1 MIHAETINGTIK
13 VQCGKASGT
22 DLICEAA
29 ALVDLICEAAA
40 LVTSVVKSLCAD
52 DNKPDV
58 YDEELARTAFR
69 CIVTGAG
76 GEIEERT
83 GIDVFV
89 SHSNE
94 KDVDEDDDDDEDK
107 SVVVKALPADSD
119 TAKKILE
126 LLGIDP
132 NEAKS
137 GDDETEDDIPD
148 FLF

>member
-1 MIHAETINGTIK
+1 MIHAETVDGKIK
-13 VQCGKASGT
+13 IQCGKASGT

-29 ALVDLICEAAA
+29 ALV
-40 LVTSVVKSLCAD
+40 TSVVRTLCAD
-52 DNKPDV
+52 DDNPDV

-83 GIDVFV
+83 GIDVFAPL
-89 SHSNE
+89 SNDADTDAE
-94 KDVDEDDDDDEDK
+94 EDDSEETIIA
-107 SVVVKALPADSD
+107 KAIPIDSD
-119 TAKKILE
+119 TGRKLME

-132 NEAKS
+132 DEAKS
-137 GDDETEDDIPD
+137 SDDDETEDDLPK

>member
-1 MIHAETINGTIK
+1 MIHAETIDGTIK
-13 VQCGKASGT
+13 IQCGKASGT

-29 ALVDLICEAAA
+29 ALV
-40 LVTSVVKSLCAD
+40 TSVVRTLCAD
-52 DNKPDV
+52 ENKPDV

-83 GIDVFV
+83 GIDVFAPL
-89 SHSNE
+89 SN
-94 KDVDEDDDDDEDK
+94 DADTDDEDDDEEETIIA
-107 SVVVKALPADSD
+107 KAIPMDSD
-119 TAKKILE
+119 TGRKLME

-132 NEAKS
+132 DEVKPN
-137 GDDETEDDIPD
+137 DDETEDDIPD

>member
-1 MIHAETINGTIK
+1 MIHAETVNGTIK

-29 ALVDLICEAAA
+29 ALV
-40 LVTSVVKSLCAD
+40 TSVVKTLCAD
-52 DNKPDV
+52 EDNPDV
-58 YDEELARTAFR
+58 YDEELARTAFK

-76 GEIEERT
+76 GEIKERT

-89 SHSNE
+89 QPSNDE
-94 KDVDEDDDDDEDK
+94 DEDDSDGK
-107 SVVVKALPADSD
+107 IIAKAIQIDSE
-119 TAKKILE
+119 TGRRLME

-132 NEAKS
+132 DEAKP

>member
-1 MIHAETINGTIK
+1 MIHAETVNGTIK

-29 ALVDLICEAAA
+29 ALV
-40 LVTSVVKSLCAD
+40 TSVVKTLCAD
-52 DNKPDV
+52 EDNPDV
-58 YDEELARTAFR
+58 YDEELARTAFK

-89 SHSNE
+89 QPSN
-94 KDVDEDDDDDEDK
+94 DEDENDSEEETIIA
-107 SVVVKALPADSD
+107 KAIPIDSD
-119 TAKKILE
+119 AGRKLME

-132 NEAKS
+132 DEDKS
-137 GDDETEDDIPD
+137 GDDDETEDDIPE

>member
-1 MIHAETINGTIK
+1 MIHAETIDGTIK
-13 VQCGKASGT
+13 IQCGKASGT

-29 ALVDLICEAAA
+29 ALV
-40 LVTSVVKSLCAD
+40 TSVVRTLCAD
-52 DNKPDV
+52 ENKPDV

-83 GIDVFV
+83 GIDVFAPL
-89 SHSNE
+89 SN
-94 KDVDEDDDDDEDK
+94 DADTDDEDDDEEETIIA
-107 SVVVKALPADSD
+107 KAIPIDSE
-119 TAKKILE
+119 TGRKLME

-132 NEAKS
+132 DEMKS
-137 GDDETEDDIPD
+137 GDDDETKDDIPK

>member
-1 MIHAETINGTIK
+1 MLHAETIDGTIK
-13 VQCGKASGT
+13 IQCGKASGT
-22 DLICEAA
+22 
-29 ALVDLICEAAA
+29 DLICEAAA

-83 GIDVFV
+83 GIDVFAPL
-89 SHSNE
+89 SN
-94 KDVDEDDDDDEDK
+94 DADNDEEGEDESDGK
-107 SVVVKALPADSD
+107 IIAKAIPIDSE
-119 TAKKILE
+119 TGRKLME

-132 NEAKS
+132 DEAKS
-137 GDDETEDDIPD
+137 KDDETEDDIPK

>member
-1 MIHAETINGTIK
+1 MIHAETIDGTIK
-13 VQCGKASGT
+13 IQCGKASGT

-29 ALVDLICEAAA
+29 ALV
-40 LVTSVVKSLCAD
+40 TSVVRTLCAD
-52 DNKPDV
+52 ENKPDV

-83 GIDVFV
+83 GIDVFAPL
-89 SHSNE
+89 SN
-94 KDVDEDDDDDEDK
+94 DADTDDEDDDEEETIIA
-107 SVVVKALPADSD
+107 KAIPADSD
-119 TAKKILE
+119 TAKKLLE

-132 NEAKS
+132 DEVKPKD
-137 GDDETEDDIPD
+137 DDETEDDIPK

>member
-1 MIHAETINGTIK
+1 MIHAETVNGTIK

-29 ALVDLICEAAA
+29 ALV
-40 LVTSVVKSLCAD
+40 TSIVKTLCAD
-52 DNKPDV
+52 DDKPNV

-83 GIDVFV
+83 GINVFAPLKDTDDD
-89 SHSNE
+89 NE
-94 KDVDEDDDDDEDK
+94 DEDDSEEETIIA
-107 SVVVKALPADSD
+107 KAIPIDSD
-119 TAKKILE
+119 TGRKLME

-132 NEAKS
+132 DEDKS
-137 GDDETEDDIPD
+137 GDDDETKDDIPK

>member
-1 MIHAETINGTIK
+1 MIHAETIDGTIK
-13 VQCGKASGT
+13 IQCGKASGT

-29 ALVDLICEAAA
+29 ALV
-40 LVTSVVKSLCAD
+40 TSVVRTLCAD
-52 DNKPDV
+52 ENKPDV

-83 GIDVFV
+83 GIDVFAPL
-89 SHSNE
+89 SN
-94 KDVDEDDDDDEDK
+94 DADTDDEDDDEEETIIA
-107 SVVVKALPADSD
+107 KAIPADSD
-119 TAKKILE
+119 TAKKMLE

-132 NEAKS
+132 DEVKPKD
-137 GDDETEDDIPD
+137 DDETEDDIPK

>member
-1 MIHAETINGTIK
+1 MIHAETVNGTIK

-29 ALVDLICEAAA
+29 ALV
-40 LVTSVVKSLCAD
+40 TSVVKTLCAD
-52 DNKPDV
+52 EDNPDV
-58 YDEELARTAFR
+58 YDEELARTAFK

-89 SHSNE
+89 QPSN
-94 KDVDEDDDDDEDK
+94 DEDENDSEEETIIA
-107 SVVVKALPADSD
+107 KAIPIDSD
-119 TAKKILE
+119 TGRKLME

-132 NEAKS
+132 DEDKS
-137 GDDETEDDIPD
+137 GNDETVDDIPK

>member
-1 MIHAETINGTIK
+1 MISAETVDGRIRVK
-13 VQCGKASGT
+13 CGKASGM
-22 DLICEAA
+22 
-29 ALVDLICEAAA
+29 DLICEAAA

-52 DNKPDV
+52 ENKPDV

-83 GIDVFV
+83 GIDVFAPL
-89 SHSNE
+89 SHDADNDDE
-94 KDVDEDDDDDEDK
+94 GEDDSDGK
-107 SVVVKALPADSD
+107 IIAKAIPIDSD
-119 TAKKILE
+119 TGRKLME

>member
-1 MIHAETINGTIK
+1 MIHAETIDGTIK
-13 VQCGKASGT
+13 IQCGKASGT

-29 ALVDLICEAAA
+29 ALV
-40 LVTSVVKSLCAD
+40 TSVVRTLCAD
-52 DNKPDV
+52 ENKPDV

-83 GIDVFV
+83 GIDVFAPL
-89 SHSNE
+89 SN
-94 KDVDEDDDDDEDK
+94 DADTDDEDDDEEETIIA
-107 SVVVKALPADSD
+107 KAIPMDSD
-119 TAKKILE
+119 TGRKLME

-132 NEAKS
+132 DEVKPKD
-137 GDDETEDDIPD
+137 DDETEDDIPN

>member
-1 MIHAETINGTIK
+1 MIHAETVNGTIK
-13 VQCGKASGT
+13 VQCEKASGT

-29 ALVDLICEAAA
+29 ALV
-40 LVTSVVKSLCAD
+40 TSVVKALCAD
-52 DNKPDV
+52 EDNPDV
-58 YDEELARTAFR
+58 YDEELARTAFK

-89 SHSNE
+89 HPSNDE
-94 KDVDEDDDDDEDK
+94 DEDDSDGK
-107 SVVVKALPADSD
+107 VIAKAIPMDSD
-119 TAKKILE
+119 TGRKLME

-132 NEAKS
+132 EEVKS
-137 GDDETEDDIPD
+137 SDDDETEDDIPK

>member
-1 MIHAETINGTIK
+1 MIHAETVNGTIK
-13 VQCGKASGT
+13 VQCGKTSGT
-22 DLICEAA
+22 
-29 ALVDLICEAAA
+29 DLICEAAA

-52 DNKPDV
+52 ENKPDV

-83 GIDVFV
+83 GIDVFAPL
-89 SHSNE
+89 SNDADNDE
-94 KDVDEDDDDDEDK
+94 KEDDSDGK
-107 SVVVKALPADSD
+107 IIAKAIPIDSE
-119 TAKKILE
+119 TGRKLME

-132 NEAKS
+132 DEAKS
-137 GDDETEDDIPD
+137 GDDETEDDIPK

>member
-1 MIHAETINGTIK
+1 MIHAETVNGTIK
-13 VQCGKASGT
+13 IQCGKASGT
-22 DLICEAA
+22 
-29 ALVDLICEAAA
+29 DLICEAAA

-52 DNKPDV
+52 EDNPDV

-83 GIDVFV
+83 GIDVFAPL
-89 SHSNE
+89 
-94 KDVDEDDDDDEDK
+94 KDTDEDTEDEDDSEEETIIA
-107 SVVVKALPADSD
+107 KAIPMDSD
-119 TAKKILE
+119 TGRKLME

-132 NEAKS
+132 DEVKS
-137 GDDETEDDIPD
+137 GDDETEDDLPK

>member
-1 MIHAETINGTIK
+1 MIHAETVNGTIK

-29 ALVDLICEAAA
+29 ALV
-40 LVTSVVKSLCAD
+40 TSVVKTLCAD
-52 DNKPDV
+52 EDNPNV
-58 YDEELARTAFR
+58 YDEELARTAFK
-69 CIVTGAG
+69 CIVAGAG

-89 SHSNE
+89 QPSN
-94 KDVDEDDDDDEDK
+94 DEDENDSEEETIIA
-107 SVVVKALPADSD
+107 KAIPIDSD
-119 TAKKILE
+119 TGSKLME

-132 NEAKS
+132 YEDKS
-137 GDDETEDDIPD
+137 GNDETVDDIPK

>member
-1 MIHAETINGTIK
+1 MIHAETVNGTIK

-29 ALVDLICEAAA
+29 ALV
-40 LVTSVVKSLCAD
+40 TSVVKSLCAD
-52 DNKPDV
+52 DNKSDV

-83 GIDVFV
+83 GIDVFA
-89 SHSNE
+89 SLSN
-94 KDVDEDDDDDEDK
+94 DADTDDEDDSDGK
-107 SVVVKALPADSD
+107 IIAKAIPIDSE
-119 TAKKILE
+119 TGRKLME

-132 NEAKS
+132 DEAKS

>member
-1 MIHAETINGTIK
+1 MIHAETVNGTIK

-29 ALVDLICEAAA
+29 ALV
-40 LVTSVVKSLCAD
+40 TSVVKTLCAD
-52 DNKPDV
+52 EDNPDV

-83 GIDVFV
+83 GIDVFAPL
-89 SHSNE
+89 SN
-94 KDVDEDDDDDEDK
+94 DADTDDEDDDEEETIIA
-107 SVVVKALPADSD
+107 KAIPADSD
-119 TAKKILE
+119 TAKKLLE

-132 NEAKS
+132 DEVKPKD
-137 GDDETEDDIPD
+137 DDETEDDIPN

>member
-1 MIHAETINGTIK
+1 MLHAETVDGRIRVK
-13 VQCGKASGT
+13 CGKASGT

-29 ALVDLICEAAA
+29 ALV
-40 LVTSVVKSLCAD
+40 TSVVRTLCAD
-52 DNKPDV
+52 ENKPDV

-83 GIDVFV
+83 GIDVFAPL
-89 SHSNE
+89 SNAA
-94 KDVDEDDDDDEDK
+94 DNDEDDDDSDGK
-107 SVVVKALPADSD
+107 IIAKAIPMDSE
-119 TAKKILE
+119 TGRKLME

-132 NEAKS
+132 DEAKS
-137 GDDETEDDIPD
+137 GDDETEDDIPK